1 MGCGSNDGPCWSVVV
16 YIRGWVKGASIHALW
31 SDPGTVAGILG
42 KVLSVDLNVVGFSWI
57 ASPAATELE
66 SIVTDWL
73 GKLICLPNTYLF
85 SGGGGGV
92 IQDPNSL
99 TKVLSTTPEC
109 LRNKA
114 TDSKDVIDYKDW
126 QISLSRRVSLLALQK
141 KLKFVDEDQVN
152 KFNAKL
158 LESINSS

>member
-1 MGCGSNDGPCWSVVV
+1 MDTFKIINEHKLDYQLSSTNTSTLLDPEEFRRQGHMMVDFLADYFHNIEKYP
-16 YIRGWVKGASIHALW
+16 IRSKM
-31 SDPGTVAGILG
+31 
-42 KVLSVDLNVVGFSWI
+42 LSVGLNVVGFSWI
-57 ASPAATELE
+57 ASPAAAELE
-66 SIVTDWL
+66 NIVTDWL
-73 GKLICLPNTYLF
+73 GKLMSSQHIPF

-126 QISLSRRVSLLALQK
+126 QISLSRRFRAL
-141 KLKFVDEDQVN
+141 KL
-152 KFNAKL
+152 
-158 LESINSS
+158 